1 MKKPVR
7 EDMKLYPDAMKAS
20 LFFSIVLHAM
30 VLLLFGAGM
39 GLQGGSPGKVD
50 VMYVSLV
57 RESGPKSVILK
68 SESRIQNSEV
78 RIQNPES
85 RSEEES
91 FKIQPRLWRA
101 RRSTFNVEEVK
112 SNVQDPRSKIN
123 SDTPQDIH
131 YESWVSP
138 DELTTNNFQLTTPDL
153 EAGNSGPGTRDQGLA
168 NYPRP
173 VAVTAYAGNSLPAGI
188 LGQGSEANAG
198 LIYFP
203 PVATTLPRPPYPL
216 SSRRKGEEGTVTLSF
231 LIYSDGTVGEIL
243 VVQSS
248 GYPRLDKAA
257 SRSLRSAVFR
267 PASESG
273 LLVTSNRKIAFSFRL
288 ED

>member
-1 MKKPVR
+1 MLLETR
-7 EDMKLYPDAMKAS
+7 NQKLETPSSGWFAS
-20 LFFSIVLHAM
+20 LKIPVCISIVLHAM

-39 GLQGGSPGKVD
+39 GLQGGSPGKVE
-50 VMYVSLV
+50 VMHVSLV

-68 SESRIQNSEV
+68 SESRIQNSE
-78 RIQNPES
+78 S
-85 RSEEES
+85 RSVEES
-91 FKIQPRLWRA
+91 FKVQPRLLRA
-101 RRSTFNVEEVK
+101 RRSTFNVEELK
-112 SNVQDPRSKIN
+112 SVIEEKSSRDM
-123 SDTPQDIH
+123 
-131 YESWVSP
+131 V
-138 DELTTNNFQLTTPDL
+138 DELTADNQQL
-153 EAGNSGPGTRDQGLA
+153 NSEFRIQNPESKVQDSK
-168 NYPRP
+168 PI
-173 VAVTAYAGNSLPAGI
+173 AVTAYAGNSLPAGI

-273 LLVTSNRKIAFSFRL
+273 LLVSSNRKIAFSFRL

>member
-1 MKKPVR
+1 MNIDKGQETRDEGLQSSGNLKVPIFLSV
-7 EDMKLYPDAMKAS
+7 
-20 LFFSIVLHAM
+20 VLHM
-30 VLLLFGAGM
+30 IILFLFGTGM
-39 GLQGGSPGKVD
+39 GLQGGSPGKVE

-57 RESGPKSVILK
+57 QVSGPKSNVQDP
-68 SESRIQNSEV
+68 RPVIQNA
-78 RIQNPES
+78 ES

-91 FKIQPRLWRA
+91 FKVQPRLLRA
-101 RRSTFNVEEVK
+101 RRSTFNVEETKPEFEKETFRTVA
-112 SNVQDPRSKIN
+112 
-123 SDTPQDIH
+123 
-131 YESWVSP
+131 
-138 DELTTNNFQLTTPDL
+138 DEPTISNFQFPISNF
-153 EAGNSGPGTRDQGLA
+153 ESRISNPK
-168 NYPRP
+168 P

>member
-1 MKKPVR
+1 M
-7 EDMKLYPDAMKAS
+7 
-20 LFFSIVLHAM
+20 
-30 VLLLFGAGM
+30 LFGAGM
-39 GLQGGSPGKVD
+39 GFQGGSPGKVD

-57 RESGPKSVILK
+57 QTSDPGPKT
-68 SESRIQNSEV
+68 QNSEV
-78 RIQNPES
+78 

-91 FKIQPRLWRA
+91 FKVQ
-101 RRSTFNVEEVK
+101 RSTLNVEEIESAIEEK
-112 SNVQDPRSKIN
+112 SSR
-123 SDTPQDIH
+123 DT
-131 YESWVSP
+131 V
-138 DELTTNNFQLTTPDL
+138 DELTGDNMQPTISNFQFPIS
-153 EAGNSGPGTRDQGLA
+153 NSKTRNSEFRIQ
-168 NYPRP
+168 NSEFKVQNPEP
-173 VAVTAYAGNSLPAGI
+173 VAITAYAGDRLPAGI
-188 LGQGSEANAG
+188 LSQGSEGKAG

-257 SRSLRSAVFR
+257 SRSLRSAVFQS
-267 PASESG
+267 ASQSG

>member
-1 MKKPVR
+1 
-7 EDMKLYPDAMKAS
+7 
-20 LFFSIVLHAM
+20 M
-30 VLLLFGAGM
+30 VLLLFGTGM
-39 GLQGGSPGKVD
+39 GLQGGSPGKAE

-57 RESGPKSVILK
+57 QVSGPKSVILK

-78 RIQNPES
+78 RIQNAES

-112 SNVQDPRSKIN
+112 SAIEEKSSRDMV
-123 SDTPQDIH
+123 
-131 YESWVSP
+131 
-138 DELTTNNFQLTTPDL
+138 DELTADNQQL
-153 EAGNSGPGTRDQGLA
+153 NSEFRIQNPESKVQDSK
-168 NYPRP
+168 PI
-173 VAVTAYAGNSLPAGI
+173 AVTAYAGNSLPAGI

>member
-1 MKKPVR
+1 MKKPVQ
-7 EDMKLYPDAMKAS
+7 EDMKLYSDAMKAP

-30 VLLLFGAGM
+30 ILLLFGVGM
-39 GLQGGSPGKVD
+39 GLQGGSPGKVE

-57 RESGPKSVILK
+57 REPGPRSKIQDPRSVIK
-68 SESRIQNSEV
+68 NSEV
-78 RIQNPES
+78 RNQNAES

-91 FKIQPRLWRA
+91 LKVQPRLWRA
-101 RRSTFNVEEVK
+101 RRSTFIDIKEK
-112 SNVQDPRSKIN
+112 SKIQGPKSKIN
-123 SDTPQDIH
+123 KNITQALHSEARIPAN
-131 YESWVSP
+131 
-138 DELTTNNFQLTTPDL
+138 ELTTNNQQL
-153 EAGNSGPGTRDQGLA
+153 NSEFRIQNSESKVQDSKP
-168 NYPRP
+168 N
-173 VAVTAYAGNSLPAGI
+173 AVTAYAGNSLPAGI
-188 LGQGSEANAG
+188 LGQGSETNAG

>member
-1 MKKPVR
+1 MNIDKGQGTRDKGLQSSGNLKVPIFLSV
-7 EDMKLYPDAMKAS
+7 
-20 LFFSIVLHAM
+20 VLHM
-30 VLLLFGAGM
+30 IILFLFGTGM
-39 GLQGGSPGKVD
+39 GLQGGSPGKVE

-68 SESRIQNSEV
+68 SESRIRNSEV
-78 RIQNPES
+78 RNQKPES

-91 FKIQPRLWRA
+91 LNSQP
-101 RRSTFNVEEVK
+101 STFNLQLSTLNVEEIESAIEEK
-112 SNVQDPRSKIN
+112 SSRDMV
-123 SDTPQDIH
+123 
-131 YESWVSP
+131 
-138 DELTTNNFQLTTPDL
+138 DELTADNQQL
-153 EAGNSGPGTRDQGLA
+153 NSEFRIQKSESKVQDSKPI
-168 NYPRP
+168 
-173 VAVTAYAGNSLPAGI
+173 AVTAYAGDGLPAGI

>member
-1 MKKPVR
+1 MLLETR
-7 EDMKLYPDAMKAS
+7 NQKLETPSSGWFAS
-20 LFFSIVLHAM
+20 LKIPVCISIVLHAM

-39 GLQGGSPGKVD
+39 GLQGGSPGKVE
-50 VMYVSLV
+50 VMHVSLV
-57 RESGPKSVILK
+57 RESGPKSKVPDPR
-68 SESRIQNSEV
+68 SDIQD
-78 RIQNPES
+78 PES

-91 FKIQPRLWRA
+91 FKVQ
-101 RRSTFNVEEVK
+101 RSTFNVEETK
-112 SNVQDPRSKIN
+112 SAIEEKSSRDMV
-123 SDTPQDIH
+123 
-131 YESWVSP
+131 
-138 DELTTNNFQLTTPDL
+138 DELTADNQQL
-153 EAGNSGPGTRDQGLA
+153 NSEFRIQNSESKVQDSKPI
-168 NYPRP
+168 
-173 VAVTAYAGNSLPAGI
+173 AVTAYAGNSLPAGI

>member
-1 MKKPVR
+1 MKKPVQ
-7 EDMKLYPDAMKAS
+7 EDTKLYSDAMKAP

-30 VLLLFGAGM
+30 VLLLFGTGM
-39 GLQGGSPGKVD
+39 GLQGGSPGKAE

-57 RESGPKSVILK
+57 QVSGPKSK
-68 SESRIQNSEV
+68 
-78 RIQNPES
+78 
-85 RSEEES
+85 
-91 FKIQPRLWRA
+91 
-101 RRSTFNVEEVK
+101 
-112 SNVQDPRSKIN
+112 VQDPRSDTQDSRSREEEVSLN
-123 SDTPQDIH
+123 SQPSTF
-131 YESWVSP
+131 
-138 DELTTNNFQLTTPDL
+138 NFQLSTLNVGETESTIKEQSSLNAVDEPTTSNQQLTTSITNPPISNFQFPISNL
-153 EAGNSGPGTRDQGLA
+153 ESHNPE
-168 NYPRP
+168 P
-173 VAVTAYAGNSLPAGI
+173 VAITAYAGNSLPAGI